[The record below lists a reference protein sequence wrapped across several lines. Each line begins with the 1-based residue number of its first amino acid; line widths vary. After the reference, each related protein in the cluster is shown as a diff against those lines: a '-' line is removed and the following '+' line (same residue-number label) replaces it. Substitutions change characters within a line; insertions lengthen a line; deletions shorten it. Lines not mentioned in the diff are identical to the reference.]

1 MTARE
6 TRSMPRRLMAGFGA
20 LILLLSTALGFL
32 VMAMRTKSPR
42 MLGMV
47 RRFNRGF
54 TNKIQMR
61 TAGTPGAWASVIRH
75 RGRRSGT
82 IYETPVVPFES
93 GDGYLIAL
101 PYGTNTDWVKNVL
114 AAGSAELVSDG
125 RTIAIESPEVV
136 SADMITELLPKREQ
150 RSQRMFGVDQ
160 CLRVRRAMETAGV

>member
-6 TRSMPRRLMAGFGA
+6 TRSMVRRLVAGFGA

-32 VMAMRTKSPR
+32 VMVMRTKSPR
-42 MLGMV
+42 MLGVV
-47 RRFNRGF
+47 RRINRGF

-75 RGRRSGT
+75 QGRRSGT

-114 AAGSAELVSDG
+114 EAGSAELVCDG

-160 CLRVRRAMETAGV
+160 CLRVRRVRETAGA

>member
-1 MTARE
+1 MV
-6 TRSMPRRLMAGFGA
+6 RRLMAGFGA

-75 RGRRSGT
+75 HGRRSGT
-82 IYETPVVPFES
+82 MYETPVVPFES

-125 RTIAIESPEVV
+125 RTIALDSPEVV

-160 CLRVRRAMETAGV
+160 CLRVRRAMETAGT